1 MRNIAIF
8 ISGRTLGYKE
18 NLLPFINQHKDK
30 YNIKLFFSINIFSFG
45 DKNINIQTFVNE
57 LQTEFGEILAYCNF
71 EKYKMPKSFVEY
83 RLENNVDIFQ
93 NDMGIY
99 HYNCLSCFYNDKK
112 NMELIEKYEID
123 SDIKF
128 DLICKTRSELQ
139 FISDVDFIFDNDE
152 DLILHNKHMES
163 IRYWGHIH
171 HNTPLMISD
180 AFAYGNKNSMKIYCK
195 TYDWILQN
203 SLSRIY
209 SQTFEIYLTDSIL
222 QYIFYKNHGGDGDEP
237 LSHVEIIDKYVNNP
251 NKIIIHFLENIHYNI
266 IHTTIRQ
273 RNNFIVDKSNVW
285 EYTQI

>member
-8 ISGRTLGYKE
+8 ISGRMLGYKE
-18 NLLPFINQHKDK
+18 NLVPFINQHKDK
-30 YNIKLFFSINIFSFG
+30 YNIKLFFSVNIFSFE
-45 DKNINIQTFVNE
+45 DHNIHIPLIINE
-57 LQTEFGEILAYCNF
+57 LQTEFGDILAYCNF

-83 RLENNVDIFQ
+83 RFENNMNNF
-93 NDMGIY
+93 

-123 SDIKF
+123 NDIKF
-128 DLICKTRSELQ
+128 DLICKTRAELQ

-152 DLILHNKHMES
+152 DLILHNRHMCD

-171 HNTPLMISD
+171 NNTPKMISD

-237 LSHVEIIDKYVNNP
+237 LSYVEIMDKYVNNP
-251 NKIIIHFLENIHYNI
+251 HKIKIDYPDNIHYNI
-266 IHTTIRQ
+266 IPTPIRQ
-273 RNNFIVDKSNVW
+273 CNNFVVDKSNVW
-285 EYTQI
+285 EYTQM

>member
-8 ISGRTLGYKE
+8 ISGRMLGYKE
-18 NLLPFINQHKDK
+18 NLIPFINSLKRK
-30 YNIKLFFSINIFSFG
+30 YNIKLFFSVNIFSFE
-45 DKNINIQTFVNE
+45 DHNIHIPLIIHE
-57 LQTEFGEILAYCNF
+57 LQSEFGDILAYCNF

-83 RLENNVDIFQ
+83 RLENNMNNF
-93 NDMGIY
+93 

-123 SDIKF
+123 NDIKF
-128 DLICKTRSELQ
+128 DLICKTRTELQ

-152 DLILHNKHMES
+152 DLILHNKHMED

-171 HNTPLMISD
+171 HNTPKMISD
-180 AFAYGNKNSMKIYCK
+180 AFAYGNKKSMKIYCK

-222 QYIFYKNHGGDGDEP
+222 QYIFYKNPGGDGDEP
-237 LSHVEIIDKYVNNP
+237 LSYAEIMDKYVNNP
-251 NKIIIHFLENIHYNI
+251 HKIKIDYPDNIHYNI
-266 IHTTIRQ
+266 IPTPIRQ
-273 RNNFIVDKSNVW
+273 CNNFVVDKSNVW
-285 EYTQI
+285 EYTQQ

>member
-8 ISGRTLGYKE
+8 ISGRMLGYKE
-18 NLLPFINQHKDK
+18 KLVPFIHSLKHK
-30 YNIKLFFSINIFSFG
+30 YNIKLFLSINIFSFENH
-45 DKNINIQTFVNE
+45 NIHIPLIIHE
-57 LQTEFGEILAYCNF
+57 LQTEFGDILAYCNF
-71 EKYKMPKSFVEY
+71 EKYKLPKSFVEY
-83 RLENNVDIFQ
+83 RLENNMNNF
-93 NDMGIY
+93 

-112 NMELIEKYEID
+112 NMELIEKYEIYN
-123 SDIKF
+123 DIKF
-128 DLICKTRSELQ
+128 DLICKTRTELQ

-152 DLILHNKHMES
+152 DLILHNRHMCD

-171 HNTPLMISD
+171 HNTPKMISD

-222 QYIFYKNHGGDGDEP
+222 QYMFYKNNGGDGDEP
-237 LSHVEIIDKYVNNP
+237 LSYVEIMDKYVNNP
-251 NKIIIHFLENIHYNI
+251 HKIKIHYLDNIHYKI
-266 IHTTIRQ
+266 IPTHIRY
-273 RNNFIVDKSNVW
+273 RNNFTVDKSNVW

>member
-8 ISGRTLGYKE
+8 ISGRILGYEE
-18 NLLPFINQHKDK
+18 NLIPFINSLKHK
-30 YNIKLFFSINIFSFG
+30 YNIKLFLSINIFSFE
-45 DKNINIQTFVNE
+45 DVNSNIPFLINK
-57 LQTEFGEILAYCNF
+57 LQTEFGDILAYCNF
-71 EKYKMPKSFVEY
+71 EKYKLPKCFVEN
-83 RLENNVDIFQ
+83 RLKNNINRFE
-93 NDMGIY
+93 
-99 HYNCLSCFYNDKK
+99 YNCLSCFYNDKK

-123 SDIKF
+123 NDIKF
-128 DLICKTRSELQ
+128 DIICKTRSELQ
-139 FISDVDFIFDNDE
+139 FTTSIDFIFDNEE
-152 DLILHNKHMES
+152 DLIIHNKHMVN

-171 HNTPLMISD
+171 HNTPFMISD

-203 SLSRIY
+203 DLSQIY
-209 SQTFEIYLTDSIL
+209 SQPFEIYLTDSIL